1 MSANYDLKTLDAL
14 REERDSLFNMLK
26 LTRPETAKCLESEF
40 CCLDERLNTDGDPG
54 NRNRFVP
61 QCDRVLNRLGFD
73 EKKRDYYCDAM
84 VLTVGVKVLRDL
96 AENTWKAI
104 GAEVDRKALAGKITT
119 AIETTAREFMLAAAR
134 AELAECESPEIGLS
148 SKRLRAHKIA
158 MQSMIALYETGSFQ
172 VAMNTMAKAKD
183 NEIARVGSRES
194 YDDETTVPLN
204 ERETIDKI
212 IQFVDK
218 NFSYKETS
226 DDTKTKA
233 DLTFLKELLNLTV
246 TSNPPGYGSWN
257 FGVGY
262 DFCSLFVFSGLLK
275 D

>member
-1 MSANYDLKTLDAL
+1 
-14 REERDSLFNMLK
+14 MLK

-40 CCLDERLNTDGDPG
+40 CCLDERLNTVGDPG
-54 NRNRFVP
+54 DAVQFVSK
-61 QCDRVLNRLGFD
+61 CDHVLSRLGFD
-73 EKKRDYYCDAM
+73 KEKRGYFLDAM
-84 VLTVGVKVLRDL
+84 VLTVGVKVLRDIG
-96 AENTWKAI
+96 ENTWKAK
-104 GAEVDRKALAGKITT
+104 GTEVDRKALAGKIAT
-119 AIETTAREFMLAAAR
+119 AIETTAREFILAAAR

-148 SKRLRAHKIA
+148 PKRLRAHKIA

-172 VAMNTMAKAKD
+172 VATNTMAKAKD

-194 YDDETTVPLN
+194 YDDATTVPLN
-204 ERETIDKI
+204 ERTSIDKI
-212 IQFVDK
+212 IQFVEN